1 MRSLTAL
8 GREHSARGIVVIAGW
23 FEPFSMANK
32 QSQDS
37 YSAQSIRVLEGLE
50 AVRKRPGMYIGDTAE
65 RGLHHLVNEIVDNSV
80 DEALAGHC
88 DEINLVILSDNQI
101 SVEDNGRGIPVD
113 MHPTEKRSA
122 LEVVHTVLHAG
133 GKFDRGVYKVSGGL
147 HGVGASVVN
156 ALSEEFEV
164 EVRRDGKIYYQR
176 YERGAPKTKVEERT
190 VPKQSGKVSGTKT
203 TFSPDPKI
211 FPEIKFKYETI
222 ARYLRDM
229 AYLNAGLRITIKD
242 ERTGKAEE
250 FHYEGGIKEFVESL
264 TSGSETLHEAIHL
277 KPEVRD
283 GISIEVALQW
293 TDAFHESNFAYANNI
308 HTVEGGTHLSGLRS
322 ALTRTINT
330 YAGKNNLIKNK
341 DLRLE
346 GEDAREGLF
355 SIISVKLPEP
365 QFEGQTKTKLG
376 NSEVEGQVAAM
387 VNEKLGGYLEEH
399 PSDARKIVNRAVE
412 AATAREA
419 ARKAK
424 DLVRRKGAL
433 DSGSLPGKLTDCQ
446 ERDPARSELYIVEGD
461 SAGGSARQGR
471 DRRTQAILPLRGKIL
486 NVERVRIDKMLSSAE
501 LRTLITALGM
511 GVADEKDVTKLR
523 YHTVV
528 IMTDADVD
536 GSHIRTLLLTLFF
549 RQFIEIIE
557 GGYLYIAQP
566 PLFRAKKGKH
576 ERYLKDEVA
585 LEDYL
590 TDLGA
595 EALTFQAGKGKD
607 ARELRGAPLKT
618 IVRKALQRERMYDGL
633 ARRSKERPIVEVL
646 AHLTADKRAGD
657 ESFRDRDE
665 LEKLAKAIVGE
676 LKPLNLLAKVEPDGD
691 NAFKAIFIHAQN
703 GATAPTVVDL
713 TLLRAGELREI
724 RRLDADLETLKT
736 PFKLKSG
743 DEERT
748 VESLKAVADAVL
760 EAGHK
765 GVEVQRY
772 KGLGEMNPEQLWE
785 TTMNPETRSML
796 RVQIGSQ
803 EDAEEM
809 FQKLMG
815 DQVEPRR
822 LFIEENALNV
832 RNLDI

>member
-1 MRSLTAL
+1 MARRSRAN
-8 GREHSARGIVVIAGW
+8 RIAIIAGW
-23 FEPFSMANK
+23 SRLFSMANK

-80 DEALAGHC
+80 DEALAGYC
-88 DEINLVILSDNQI
+88 DEINVSILSDNQI

-164 EVRRDGKIYYQR
+164 EVRRDGKLYYQR
-176 YERGAPKTKVEERT
+176 YERGIPKTKVEERGST
-190 VPKQSGKVSGTKT
+190 KQSGTKT

-211 FPEIKFKYETI
+211 FPEVKFKYETI

-229 AYLNAGLRITIKD
+229 AYLNAGLKIRIKD
-242 ERTGKAEE
+242 ERSGKAEE
-250 FHYEGGIKEFVESL
+250 FHYKGGIVEFVESL
-264 TSGSETLHEAIHL
+264 TSGTETLHKVIPVHVQREGVDI
-277 KPEVRD
+277 D
-283 GISIEVALQW
+283 IALQW

-330 YAGKNNLIKNK
+330 YAQKNNLFKNK
-341 DLRLE
+341 DMRLE
-346 GEDAREGLF
+346 GEDVREGLV
-355 SIISVKLPEP
+355 SVISVKLPEP

-376 NSEVEGQVAAM
+376 NSEVEGLVSGVA
-387 VNEKLGGYLEEH
+387 NEKLGEHLEKN
-399 PSDARKIVNRAVE
+399 PADAKRIVNRAIE

-433 DSGSLPGKLTDCQ
+433 DSGSLPGKLADCQ
-446 ERDPARSELYIVEGD
+446 ERDPARSELFIVEGD
-461 SAGGSARQGR
+461 SAGGSAKQGR
-471 DRRTQAILPLRGKIL
+471 DRRIQAILPLRGKIL

-511 GVADEKDVTKLR
+511 GVADEKDIGKLR

-549 RQFIEIIE
+549 RQFLELVE
-557 GGYLYIAQP
+557 AGHLYIAQP
-566 PLFRAKKGKH
+566 PLFRAKKGKQ
-576 ERYLKDEVA
+576 ERYLKDEAA
-585 LEDYL
+585 LEEYL

-595 EALTFQAGKGKD
+595 EALTVLAGKGKD
-607 ARELRGAPLKT
+607 ARELHGAPLKT
-618 IVRKALQRERMYDGL
+618 IVRRTLHRDRMYEGL

-646 AHLTADKRAGD
+646 VRLCSDKRASD
-657 ESFRDRDE
+657 DSFRSEKALKE
-665 LEKLAKAIVGE
+665 LAEAIVKE
-676 LKPLNLLAKVEPDGD
+676 LKSAVVYRIEPESDGT
-691 NAFKAIFIHAQN
+691 FRAIFSHAQN

-713 TLLRAGELREI
+713 TLMRTGELREI
-724 RRLDADLETLKT
+724 RRLDADLEALKG
-736 PFKLKSG
+736 PYKLKSG

-748 VESLKAVADAVL
+748 VESLKAIADAVL
-760 EAGHK
+760 AAGQK

-785 TTMNPETRSML
+785 TTMNPETRTML

-822 LFIEENALNV
+822 QFIEENALNV

>member
-1 MRSLTAL
+1 
-8 GREHSARGIVVIAGW
+8 
-23 FEPFSMANK
+23 MANK

-80 DEALAGHC
+80 DEALAGYC
-88 DEINLVILSDNQI
+88 DEINVIILSDNQI

-164 EVRRDGKIYYQR
+164 EVRRDGKLYYQR
-176 YERGAPKTKVEERT
+176 YERGAPQTKVEERGAT
-190 VPKQSGKVSGTKT
+190 KQSGTKT

-229 AYLNAGLRITIKD
+229 AYLNAGLKIRIKD
-242 ERTGKAEE
+242 ERSGKAEE
-250 FHYEGGIKEFVESL
+250 FHYEGGIAEFVESL
-264 TSGSETLHEAIHL
+264 TAGNDQLSDVIFFKG
-277 KPEVRD
+277 VREGVD
-283 GISIEVALQW
+283 IEVALQW
-293 TDAFHESNFAYANNI
+293 TSAFHEVIFTYANNI

-322 ALTRTINT
+322 ALTRTINF
-330 YAGKNNLIKNK
+330 YAQKNNLFKNK
-341 DLRLE
+341 EMRLE
-346 GEDAREGLF
+346 GEDAREGLV

-376 NSEVEGQVAAM
+376 NSEVEGMVAAL
-387 VNEKLGGYLEEH
+387 VNEKLGGYLEEN
-399 PSDARKIVNRAVE
+399 PSEARKIINRAIE

-433 DSGSLPGKLTDCQ
+433 DSGSLPGKLADCQ
-446 ERDPARSELYIVEGD
+446 ERDPARSELFIVEGD
-461 SAGGSARQGR
+461 SAGGSAKQGR
-471 DRRTQAILPLRGKIL
+471 DRRIQAILPLRGKIL
-486 NVERVRIDKMLSSAE
+486 NVERVRIEKMLSSQE
-501 LRTLITALGM
+501 LRTLIMALGM

-566 PLFRAKKGKH
+566 PLFRAKKGKQ
-576 ERYLKDEVA
+576 ERYLKDEIA

-595 EALTFQAGKGKD
+595 EALTFQAGKGKE
-607 ARELRGAPLKT
+607 ARELHGAPLKT
-618 IVRKALQRERMYDGL
+618 MVRKALARERMYEGL
-633 ARRSKERPIVEVL
+633 ARRSKERPIVEAL
-646 AHLTADKRAGD
+646 AHLAADKRVSD
-657 ESFRDRDE
+657 ESFRSEKALKE
-665 LEKLAKAIVGE
+665 LAEAIVKE
-676 LKPLNLLAKVEPDGD
+676 LKGNLVYRVEPEGD
-691 NAFKAIFIHAQN
+691 DAFRAIFSHAQN

-724 RRLDADLETLKT
+724 RRLDTDLEALKA
-736 PFKLKSG
+736 PYKLRSG

-765 GVEVQRY
+765 GVEIQRY

-785 TTMNPETRSML
+785 TTMNPETRTML
-796 RVQIGSQ
+796 RVQIGAQ
-803 EDAEEM
+803 EDAEEI

-822 LFIEENALNV
+822 QFIEENALNV
-832 RNLDI
+832 KNLDI

>member
-1 MRSLTAL
+1 
-8 GREHSARGIVVIAGW
+8 
-23 FEPFSMANK
+23 MASK
-32 QSQDS
+32 QTQDS

-80 DEALAGHC
+80 DEALAGYC
-88 DEINLVILSDNQI
+88 NEINVVILSDNQI

-164 EVRRDGKIYYQR
+164 EVRRDGKLYYQR
-176 YERGAPKTKVEERT
+176 YERGAPKAKVEERGAT
-190 VPKQSGKVSGTKT
+190 KLSGTKT

-229 AYLNAGLRITIKD
+229 AYLNAGLKIRIKD
-242 ERTGKAEE
+242 ERNGKAEE
-250 FHYEGGIKEFVESL
+250 FHYEGGIAEFVESL
-264 TSGSETLHEAIHL
+264 TAGNDQLNDVIFF
-277 KPEVRD
+277 KGVREGVD
-283 GISIEVALQW
+283 IEVALQW
-293 TDAFHESNFAYANNI
+293 TNAFHEVIFTYANNI

-322 ALTRTINT
+322 ALTRTINF
-330 YAGKNNLIKNK
+330 YAQKNNLFKNK
-341 DLRLE
+341 EMRLE
-346 GEDAREGLF
+346 GEDAREGLV

-376 NSEVEGQVAAM
+376 NSEVEGMVAAL
-387 VNEKLGGYLEEH
+387 VNEKLGEYLEEN
-399 PSDARKIVNRAVE
+399 PSEARKIINRAIE

-433 DSGSLPGKLTDCQ
+433 DSGSLPGKLADCQ
-446 ERDPARSELYIVEGD
+446 ERDPARSELFIVEGD
-461 SAGGSARQGR
+461 SAGGSAKQGR
-471 DRRTQAILPLRGKIL
+471 DRRIQAILPLRGKIL
-486 NVERVRIDKMLSSAE
+486 NVERVRIEKMLSSQE
-501 LRTLITALGM
+501 LRTLIMALGM
-511 GVADEKDVTKLR
+511 GVADEKDVSKLR

-549 RQFIEIIE
+549 RQFVEIVE
-557 GGYLYIAQP
+557 GGHLYIAQP
-566 PLFRAKKGKH
+566 PLFRAKKGKQ
-576 ERYLKDEVA
+576 ERYLKDEIA

-595 EALTFQAGKGKD
+595 EALTFQAGKGKE
-607 ARELRGAPLKT
+607 ARELHGAPLKT
-618 IVRKALQRERMYDGL
+618 MVRKALQRERMYESL

-646 AHLTADKRAGD
+646 ARLTADKRAND
-657 ESFRDRDE
+657 DTFRSD
-665 LEKLAKAIVGE
+665 KAIKEMAEAIVKE
-676 LKPLNLLAKVEPDGD
+676 LKGNLVYRIEPESDG
-691 NAFKAIFIHAQN
+691 AFRAIFSHAQN

-724 RRLDADLETLKT
+724 RRLDTDLEALKA
-736 PFKLKSG
+736 PYKLKSG

-748 VESLKAVADAVL
+748 VESLKTVADAVL
-760 EAGHK
+760 EAGRK

-785 TTMNPETRSML
+785 TTMNPETRTML

-822 LFIEENALNV
+822 QFIEENALNV